1 MTLSPDILHWCPDT
15 PEALSP
21 DILHWCPD
29 EPETRKAVEGFLPF
43 LTGLEEIDRSGLK
56 SPAAH
61 YAPGVTKIADALHD
75 AVILLRAN
83 DDAARLLRG
92 RYALADLA
100 GVERLLSAA
109 QDLQRELAQESTK
122 GALQAPRWL
131 ARFVA
136 DLMRGRGLPATL
148 TDEHLAVKLAH
159 AIGTAAGMRSPSGK
173 ELDRRTFR
181 GYLAKVWREA

>member
-1 MTLSPDILHWCPDT
+1 MKLSRDILR
-15 PEALSP
+15 
-21 DILHWCPD
+21 WCPD
-29 EPETRKAVEGFLPF
+29 EPAAREAVENFLPF
-43 LTGLEEIDRSGLK
+43 LVELEEIDRRGLK

-61 YAPGVTKIADALHD
+61 YAPGVAKIADALHD

-100 GVERLLSAA
+100 TLERLLGAA
-109 QDLQRELAQESTK
+109 QDLQRELTQETK
-122 GALQAPRWL
+122 KGTLQAPRWL

-159 AIGTAAGMRSPSGK
+159 AIATEAGMRAPKGK
-173 ELDRRTFR
+173 ELHRRTVR